1 MDEQAKPC
9 LSLHVNRTGHASAY
23 GIARDIRINAFL
35 LFRETVHDRWTNPTQ
50 NRQLCGNYLRNVAT
64 LLFIP
69 DTGPLTQK
77 RKVSNFVNA
86 DATRVVSHCAEE
98 QSGHTAQRPCGNRG
112 TRPPGSCTYF
122 CSSREHAS
130 LCWFGVHRGLAEGA
144 HGCGGYI
151 GKASCRHDTHLGR
164 SMTTGACKAGTGGKV
179 MQHGFASLQFRAK
192 EQRHHRLGLG
202 FQPKGSL
209 RARAQCRKT
218 RRPPS
223 TSLGRGNASG

>member
-64 LLFIP
+64 LLLIP
-69 DTGPLTQK
+69 DTEPLTQK
-77 RKVSNFVNA
+77 RKVSNFVSA
-86 DATRVVSHCAEE
+86 DATRVVSHGAEG
-98 QSGHTAQRPCGNRG
+98 SPVIRPSAPAGIG
-112 TRPPGSCTYF
+112 APAHPAA
-122 CSSREHAS
+122 AS
-130 LCWFGVHRGLAEGA
+130 ISELHESTPHSFGLACIVDSRSVRT
-144 HGCGGYI
+144 GCGGYI